1 MYSLLQFVQE
11 FPLYLILKKEILFH
25 ILRCVHYCGGGEAA
39 TYKQEADER
48 IAILNEKGNISELSE
63 FTVRPH
69 VLYFDDITEDEDNWK
84 NQAVANWYGKE
95 KVIKK

>member
-1 MYSLLQFVQE
+1 MRSLLW
-11 FPLYLILKKEILFH
+11 
-25 ILRCVHYCGGGEAA
+25 GEAA